1 MDGKMVTNLSLLPLL
16 LILGLLESG
25 LARNETSTAAF
36 DVSDHD
42 SRENHGGFSTTT
54 SNRDENH
61 PLVRVLETRPHSLKL
76 VIKPWQFKPDTMIR
90 LLYERVPVNKGPFM
104 LHLDDPVIEYIP
116 LIRREQSYTLTE
128 LPMGK
133 YIVCGEALLMGEV
146 YQTSCFETSIQ
157 RLDTNSNC
165 PKY

>member
-1 MDGKMVTNLSLLPLL
+1 MMMMTLLPLL

-25 LARNETSTAAF
+25 SARNASAANN
-36 DVSDHD
+36 HD

-54 SNRDENH
+54 SSRDENH
-61 PLVRVLETRPHSLKL
+61 PIVRVLETRLHSLKL

-90 LLYERVPVNKGPFM
+90 LLYKRVPVNKGPFM

-165 PKY
+165 PIY